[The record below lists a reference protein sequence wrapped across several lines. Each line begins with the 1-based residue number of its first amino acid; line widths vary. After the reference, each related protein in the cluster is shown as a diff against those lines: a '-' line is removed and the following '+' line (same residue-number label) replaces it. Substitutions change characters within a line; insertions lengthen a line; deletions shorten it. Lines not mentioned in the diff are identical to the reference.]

1 MVLAEAQMEKKNKK
15 TQTAYEPPSV
25 KVKKIKSNINDKEEN
40 KKNKTDR
47 RTVKKRIN

>member
-1 MVLAEAQMEKKNKK
+1 MVLAEAQMEKNKK

-40 KKNKTDR
+40 KKIKLIEEQL
-47 RTVKKRIN
+47 KRIN